1 MMRIISIEILRY
13 FILYIFLRFTGFPC
27 FRILEWMDKNFRTPI
42 TSPATMT
49 AGVSASAR

>member
-1 MMRIISIEILRY
+1 MMRIISIEICG
-13 FILYIFLRFTGFPC
+13 ILFYIFFSGSRDSRC
-27 FRILEWMDKNFRTPI
+27 FRILDWMDKNFRTII